1 MDWYLGV
8 LKQYAVFDG
17 RARRKEFWMFVLFN
31 FVIAAGLAIVG
42 QVIGLGGTLRA
53 LYMLGVL
60 IPALAVSVRRLH
72 DTGRSGWML
81 LIALVPLV
89 GWLVVLYFMAQPGET
104 TMNRFGP
111 DPKAEPTPEQ
121 RASSN
126 LPVNPT

>member
-17 RARRKEFWMFVLFN
+17 RARRKEYWMFVLFN
-31 FVIAAGLAIVG
+31 FVIAAALAIIG
-42 QVIGLGGTLRA
+42 QVIGLVDVLRA

-60 IPALAVSVRRLH
+60 VPGLAVSVRRLH

-81 LIALVPLV
+81 LIALVPFV

-104 TMNRFGP
+104 ATNSYGP
-111 DPKAEPTPEQ
+111 DPKAEPGPEQ
-121 RASSN
+121 RATSS

>member
-31 FVIAAGLAIVG
+31 FVIAAALGIVG
-42 QVIGLGGTLRA
+42 RVIGLGGA
-53 LYMLGVL
+53 LQGLYSLGVL
-60 IPALAVSVRRLH
+60 IPGLAVSVRRMH
-72 DTGRSGWML
+72 DTGRSGWWL
-81 LIALVPLV
+81 LIAFIPFV
-89 GWLVVLYFMAQPGET
+89 GWLIALYFLVQPGET
-104 TMNRFGP
+104 AANRYGP
-111 DPKAEPTPEQ
+111 DPKAELAPGE